1 MPVNSLPEPILLRN
15 RREDRPATLDEYR
28 ASGGYEALAQ
38 AIKQY
43 TPRQICEMVKDS
55 ALRGRGGAAFPAG
68 VKWLGVKEDA
78 PHPRYVVCNTD
89 EMEPGTFKDRVLV
102 DADPHQ
108 AIEGAILA
116 GYAIQA
122 QRGIIFIRPSY
133 EQGAQLLERELEKAR
148 QAGFLGQNILGSDFS
163 FDLDVHRSAGRYI
176 CGEATAQVNAIMGHR
191 PHPMKGVH
199 MAAQGLWGLP
209 TLVNNVE
216 TLACVPHIV
225 RNGPEWFRGLAR
237 TETGGGTKLYAVS
250 GKVNRPGVYEL
261 PIGTPLKEIIEEHA
275 GGLPSGCEF
284 KACLPGGASTRY
296 LPRQFYDL
304 EMDYDTLKA
313 VGHRLGTGAIIVY
326 DQHTCFVGATLN
338 LQEFF
343 ARESCGWCT
352 PCREGLPY
360 IRDLLWRIEN
370 GEGKEEYIPILR
382 QMAGHMAKSYCA
394 FAPGAAESVISLLT
408 YFTDEV
414 REHISQKGCP
424 FKDVQKP
431 RPHLW
436 YPPEE

>member
-1 MPVNSLPEPILLRN
+1 MNPIPELVLLKN

-28 ASGGYEALAQ
+28 ASGGYEALAL
-38 AIKQY
+38 ALKNY
-43 TPRQICEMVKDS
+43 APRQIAEMVKDS
-55 ALRGRGGAAFPAG
+55 GLRGRGGAAFPAG
-68 VKWLGVKEDA
+68 SKWLGVKEDA
-78 PHPRYVVCNTD
+78 PHPRYVVTNTD

-108 AIEGAILA
+108 AIEGSILA
-116 GYAIQA
+116 AYAVAA

-133 EQGAQLLERELEKAR
+133 EQGALLLERELEVAR
-148 QAGFLGQNILGSDFS
+148 QAGFLGKNILGSDFS
-163 FDLDVHRSAGRYI
+163 FDLTVHRSAGRYI

-191 PHPMKGVH
+191 GHPLKGVH
-199 MAAQGLWGLP
+199 MAEQGLWGLP

-216 TLACVPHIV
+216 TLACVPHII
-225 RNGPEWFRGLAR
+225 RNGPQWFRGLAR
-237 TETGGGTKLYAVS
+237 SQTGSGTKLYAVS

-261 PIGTPLKEIIEEHA
+261 PMGTTLREIIEVHA
-275 GGLPSGCEF
+275 GGMLPGCDF

-304 EMDYDTLKA
+304 EMDFDPMKA
-313 VGHRLGTGAIIVY
+313 VGQRLGTGAIIVY
-326 DQHTCFVGATLN
+326 DHHTCFVGATLN

-370 GEGKEEYIPILR
+370 GAGREEFIPRLR
-382 QMAGHMAKSYCA
+382 EMAGHMAKSYCA
-394 FAPGAAESVISLLT
+394 FAPGAAEPVLSLLT
-408 YFTDEV
+408 YFEDEV

-424 FKDVQKP
+424 FKDVEKP

-436 YPPEE
+436 YPPEA

>member
-1 MPVNSLPEPILLRN
+1 VPVNSKPELVLLKN
-15 RREDRPATLDEYR
+15 RREGRGATLDEYR
-28 ASGGYEALAQ
+28 AGGGYEALAR
-38 AIKQY
+38 ALKEYAPGRI
-43 TPRQICEMVKDS
+43 TEMVKDS
-55 ALRGRGGAAFPAG
+55 GLRGRGGAAFPAG
-68 VKWLGVKEDA
+68 IKWQGVRQDA
-78 PHPRYVVCNTD
+78 PHPRYVVVNTD
-89 EMEPGTFKDRVLV
+89 EMEPGTFKDRLLV

-108 AIEGAILA
+108 IIEGAILA

-133 EQGAQLLERELEKAR
+133 EQGAKLLEGELEVAR
-148 QAGFLGQNILGSDFS
+148 QAGFLGQNILGSNFS
-163 FDLDVHRSAGRYI
+163 FDLTVHRSAGRYI
-176 CGEATAQVNAIMGHR
+176 CGEATAQVNAIMGNR
-191 PHPMKGVH
+191 PHPLKGVH
-199 MAAQGLWGLP
+199 MAEQGLWGQP

-237 TETGGGTKLYAVS
+237 SKTGSGTKLYAVS
-250 GKVNRPGVYEL
+250 GKVLRPGVYEL
-261 PIGTPLKEIIEEHA
+261 PIGTPLREIIEDHA
-275 GGLPSGCEF
+275 GGLPQGCEF
-284 KACLPGGASTRY
+284 RACLPGGASTRY
-296 LPRQFYDL
+296 IPRKFYDL
-304 EMDYDTLKA
+304 EMDFEPLKA

-370 GEGKEEYIPILR
+370 GEGKEEFIPLLR
-382 QMAGHMAKSYCA
+382 QMAGHMRKAFCA
-394 FAPGAAESVISLLT
+394 FAPGAAEPVIGLLT
-408 YFTDEV
+408 YFEDEV
-414 REHISQKGCP
+414 LEHISHKGCP
-424 FKDVQKP
+424 YKDVQKP

-436 YPPEE
+436 YPPET